1 MEQIGFDKEII
12 EDGTTFLENALI
24 KAKTISEFIKD
35 IIADEAKM
43 AKFREIVADLKELSN
58 DIKDVKNLFD
68 KE

>member
-1 MEQIGFDKEII
+1 MTKFAEII
-12 EDGTTFLENALI
+12 
-24 KAKTISEFIKD
+24 EFIKD

-43 AKFREIVADLKELSN
+43 AKFREIVADLKELIN

>member
-1 MEQIGFDKEII
+1 MTQFAEII
-12 EDGTTFLENALI
+12 
-24 KAKTISEFIKD
+24 EFIKD

-43 AKFREIVADLKELSN
+43 NKFREIVADLKELIN

>member
-1 MEQIGFDKEII
+1 MAKFAEII
-12 EDGTTFLENALI
+12 E
-24 KAKTISEFIKD
+24 FIKY

-43 AKFREIVADLKELSN
+43 NKFREIVADLKELIN

>member
-1 MEQIGFDKEII
+1 MTKFAEII
-12 EDGTTFLENALI
+12 
-24 KAKTISEFIKD
+24 EFIKD

-43 AKFREIVADLKELSN
+43 AKFREIVADLQEVIN